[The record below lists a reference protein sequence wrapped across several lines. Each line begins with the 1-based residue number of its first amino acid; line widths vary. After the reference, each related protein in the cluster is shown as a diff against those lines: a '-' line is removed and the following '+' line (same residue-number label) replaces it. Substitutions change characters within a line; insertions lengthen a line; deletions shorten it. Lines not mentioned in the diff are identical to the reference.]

1 MRYFPKVLK
10 LAYKFTSTSA
20 DGLVSSFIGCFD
32 GVEELKGVDDMIIFH
47 LLGYILYSI
56 MFYCDELKHLCS
68 WHFMS
73 IIHVW
78 GFDNDA
84 H

>member
-47 LLGYILYSI
+47 LLGYILYYSI
-56 MFYCDELKHLCS
+56 MFYCDELIPVTSKQTEKVFFS
-68 WHFMS
+68 S
-73 IIHVW
+73 SVK
-78 GFDNDA
+78 NA
-84 H
+84 E

>member
-56 MFYCDELKHLCS
+56 MFYCDELIPVTSKQAEKVFFS
-68 WHFMS
+68 S
-73 IIHVW
+73 SVK
-78 GFDNDA
+78 NA
-84 H
+84 E